1 VDETTDHQEDIAMRI
16 TIAAITTL
24 TLLAASPSF
33 ADKSSKE
40 ENIGVGSGAL
50 IGAAAGGPVGFIIG
64 AAIGGKI
71 GDSFHHKNETIDTLN
86 GSLGASRGDV
96 AELEGSVRELNG
108 NVDSLSAELERMRE
122 VDRPELVKLLRAGID
137 MDLLF
142 RTDEHVLADTTGA
155 RLAELADSLAAM
167 PGIRIQLDG
176 YADERGDAD
185 YNRLLSEERAQFV
198 RDQLVAAG
206 VDPSRIRVA
215 AHGEAVAQDAN
226 PDSYALERRVSVKLF
241 IDDAPAVASNPE

>member
-1 VDETTDHQEDIAMRI
+1 MRN
-16 TIAAITTL
+16 TIAAITIL
-24 TLLAASPSF
+24 TLLAATPSF
-33 ADKSSKE
+33 AEKASKE

-71 GDSFHHKNETIDTLN
+71 GDSFHHKNERIDTLHA
-86 GSLGASRGDV
+86 SLEQSRNDV
-96 AELEGSVRELNG
+96 STLQGSVRELNG
-108 NVDSLSAELERMRE
+108 DVDSLSAELERMRD

-142 RTDEHVLADTTGA
+142 RTDEHVLADETGA
-155 RLAELADSLAAM
+155 RLAELAGSIATM

-176 YADERGDAD
+176 YADERGDSG
-185 YNRLLSEERAQFV
+185 YNQQLSEERAQFV

-206 VDPSRIRVA
+206 VDPSRIRIA
-215 AHGEAVAQDAN
+215 AHGEAVAQDAT
-226 PDSYALERRVSVKLF
+226 PDSYALERRVSLKLF
-241 IDDAPAVASNPE
+241 IDDTPAVASNPE

>member
-1 VDETTDHQEDIAMRI
+1 VDETTHHQEDIPMRI

-24 TLLAASPSF
+24 ALLAASPSF
-33 ADKSSKE
+33 AAKASKE

-64 AAIGGKI
+64 AAVGGKL
-71 GDSFHHKNETIDTLN
+71 GDSFHRKNQAIDDLN
-86 GSLGASRGDV
+86 GSLQASQSDV
-96 AELEGSVRELNG
+96 TTLEDSVRKLNG
-108 NVDSLSAELERMRE
+108 NVDKLSAELERMHE

-155 RLAELADSLAAM
+155 RLAELADSLASM
-167 PGIRIQLDG
+167 PDIRIQLDG

-185 YNRLLSEERAQFV
+185 YNQHLSEERAQFV

-206 VDPSRIRVA
+206 VEPSRIRIA
-215 AHGEAVAQDAN
+215 AHGEAVAQDAT
-226 PDSYALERRVSVKLF
+226 PDSFALERRVSVKLF
-241 IDDAPAVASNPE
+241 IDDTPAVASNPE